1 MQLLYDAMFEHQF
14 NGLPIARALVITD
27 TMDATLLGENDWC
40 LDNEY
45 MVRKD
50 LLVCPVMRP
59 EKEAGGG
66 REIYLPQPNAWYS
79 FNLGIEPGGKL
90 PGQMLERKICGGDRF
105 FLDAHI
111 SADSGWLP
119 KVCPMFVREG
129 KSFIE
134 G

>member
-27 TMDATLLGENDWC
+27 TLDITLLGENDWC

-59 EKEAGGG
+59 LKDAGGG
-66 REIYLPQPNAWYS
+66 RGVYLPQGSPWYA
-79 FNLGIEPGGKL
+79 FNLGIEPRGKL
-90 PGQMLERKICGGDRF
+90 PGRQSEKRLRGGDRF

-111 SADSGWLP
+111 SADTTWLP
-119 KVCPMFVREG
+119 KICPMFVREG
-129 KSFIE
+129 E
-134 G
+134 L